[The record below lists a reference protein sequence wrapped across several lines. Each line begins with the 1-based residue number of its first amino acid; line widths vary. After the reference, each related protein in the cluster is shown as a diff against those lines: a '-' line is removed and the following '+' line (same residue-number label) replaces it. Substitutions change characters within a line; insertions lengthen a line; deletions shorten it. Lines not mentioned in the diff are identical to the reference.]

1 MTEQQHAAAEK
12 PDHVKFIVLGFVIG
26 LVSTVLALEYY
37 GYIRHPSKED
47 ALVIEEFRL
56 LTLNTDQDIK
66 VSEKASG
73 KEAFCVNGYLLMR
86 PENGKNVAG
95 VLVDKKNRGIECQE
109 SLQPTQ
115 KIIE

>member
-1 MTEQQHAAAEK
+1 MTEQQHNTTEK
-12 PDHVKFIVLGFVIG
+12 PDVVKYVVLGFFAGIIAA
-26 LVSTVLALEYY
+26 SLALEYY

-56 LTLNTDQDIK
+56 LTLNTDQDLKI
-66 VSEKASG
+66 SEKASG

-109 SLQPTQ
+109 SLQPSQ